1 MFELFSC
8 HCFFSDHKKTV
19 RMLSQEEKES
29 FVKWGFVKIDAL
41 IPNEVVDPIREAVL
55 DRLCRHGFWGE
66 EGWEAPADAE
76 AEKKLRNTIK
86 EISRSSKSI
95 RPILTERVLSYA
107 RNLVSGDEVEMSPPI
122 TQFLFTA
129 PRSYVMNHD
138 GRWNGKWEV
147 PRNIWHLDMPRSRSI
162 GPPGPEMFTFLNKVE
177 PKGGGTLILA
187 GSHRLLNDVDYLSSK
202 GVKRKLKR
210 HAYFRE
216 LTGKGDGDRSR
227 FLEEI
232 GYIDN
237 VPVKVVELTGDP
249 GDVYFVDLR
258 LLHSLGANTSDQPR
272 MMIAQRMPRQ
282 EAFNALMATVGGKG
296 TEVAQGAMGNN

>member
-1 MFELFSC
+1 
-8 HCFFSDHKKTV
+8 
-19 RMLSQEEKES
+19 MLSQEEKES

-66 EGWEAPADAE
+66 EGWKAPADTE
-76 AEKKLRNTIK
+76 AEMKLRNTIK
-86 EISRSSKSI
+86 EISRSSKSL
-95 RPILTERVLSYA
+95 RPILTERMLSYA
-107 RNLVSGDEVEMSPPI
+107 RDLVSGDEVEMSPPI

-138 GRWNGKWEV
+138 GRWNGEWEV
-147 PRNIWHLDMPRSRSI
+147 PRSIWHLDMPRSRSI

>member
-1 MFELFSC
+1 
-8 HCFFSDHKKTV
+8 
-19 RMLSQEEKES
+19 MLSQEEKES

-55 DRLCRHGFWGE
+55 DRLRRHGFWGE
-66 EGWEAPADAE
+66 EGWKAPADAE
-76 AEKKLRNTIK
+76 AEMKLRNTIK
-86 EISRSSKSI
+86 EISRSSKSL

-147 PRNIWHLDMPRSRSI
+147 PRSIWHLDMPRSRSI